1 LGRNQ
6 RGHVSEIAKTGTNY
20 IRLMLDVSITGA
32 QLRPLM
38 QKCVEQNRMYVSV
51 AIWKP
56 WINQDF
62 WARADL

>member
-1 LGRNQ
+1 
-6 RGHVSEIAKTGTNY
+6 
-20 IRLMLDVSITGA
+20 MLDVSITGT